1 MRTLIKTH
9 RIELKPNATQAAIFR
24 QCVGASRFAYNWALA
39 EWQRQYQAGE
49 KPNEAALRRQ
59 FNAIKP
65 VEFPWILDLP
75 KSVPQQAIKNVGT
88 AFTNFFLRV
97 REGIKPA
104 GYPQF
109 KKPFKRDSARLDN
122 GPGTFRFD
130 GKRVKL
136 AKIGWVRMRE
146 ALRFDGEPRSAT
158 LSREAGRWFLS
169 VPVLVSLPE
178 LPAVDAR
185 PAVGI
190 DLGVS
195 VAATLS
201 TGEKLAG
208 PKPLKRYLRALKRR
222 QRQHSRK
229 VKGSNNRRKS
239 AARLAK
245 LHARIAHIRKDWTH
259 KTTTALTGRFAL
271 IGVEN
276 LNVRGMMANDKLARS
291 ISDIGF
297 YEVRRQI
304 EYKAALSGGVV
315 VLVDRWFPSSKTC
328 SECGCY
334 RESLPLSVREWT
346 CAECGAVHDRDVN
359 AALNLR
365 RVALAAGS
373 CPASKACGEAGSG
386 RSRKTPVKPASTKQE
401 INHVSIGYG

>member
-9 RIELKPNATQAAIFR
+9 RIELKPNAAQAAIFR

-59 FNAIKP
+59 FNAIKS

-88 AFTNFFLRV
+88 AFTNFFRRV
-97 REGIKPA
+97 REGIEPA

-109 KKPFKRDSARLDN
+109 KKPFKRDGARMDN
-122 GPGTFRFD
+122 GPGTFSFD
-130 GKRVKL
+130 GKRIKL
-136 AKIGWVRMRE
+136 AKIGRVKMRE
-146 ALRFDGEPRSAT
+146 PLRFDGEPRSAT
-158 LSREAGRWFLS
+158 LSREAGRWFVS
-169 VPVLVSLPE
+169 VPVLVSLPD
-178 LPAVDAR
+178 LPVVDTR
-185 PAVGI
+185 PSAGI
-190 DLGVS
+190 DLGIGT
-195 VAATLS
+195 AATLS
-201 TGEKLAG
+201 TGEKIDG
-208 PKPLKRYLRALKRR
+208 PKPLKRYLRALKRLS
-222 QRQHSRK
+222 RQHSRK

-239 AARLAK
+239 AARPAK
-245 LHARIAHIRKDWTH
+245 LHARIANIRKDWTH

-271 IGVEN
+271 VGVEN
-276 LNVRGMMANDKLARS
+276 LNVKGMMANDKLARS
-291 ISDIGF
+291 ISDVGF
-297 YEVRRQI
+297 YEFRRQV

-315 VLVDRWFPSSKTC
+315 VVIDRWFPSSKTC
-328 SECGCY
+328 NHCGCY

-359 AALNLR
+359 AALNLQ
-365 RVALAAGS
+365 RVALASGS
-373 CPASKACGEAGSG
+373 CPDSKACGEAGSG
-386 RSRKTPVKPASTKQE
+386 RSRKTPVKPASMKQE